1 MPIASF
7 LRAALA
13 AACLATLSV
22 PLAVHAQPAPPPLEA
37 FFANPE
43 FSGAQLSPDARHLAV
58 KVGGPKQRERLAIVN
73 LLDNSIKVV
82 AQFSDVDVGDVEWV
96 NDERLIL
103 NTRDRQT
110 APGDLRYGPG
120 LFAVNRDGSNFRQ
133 LAARSAEPILSTSV
147 YKLLPWH
154 TFLSGQRGAQNSSAV
169 YVLSTVYTSTG
180 ETDYMS
186 LRLLDTLTGRS
197 TSVRPPGK
205 VRRWL
210 LDQNG
215 EPRLAVTRDRNIE
228 SVLYLEADGSTWRQL
243 AQFDAYLGGADAFT
257 PLSFGPDGTLYVNAR
272 MGKDTLSVHAYDL
285 AGKRIVATPMVS
297 LDGYDFSGNL
307 IVRQGKL
314 LGVRHLSDARAT
326 RWFDPATSATQARVD
341 ALLPG
346 TINLLSLA
354 TRPTTPFLLVTS
366 YSDRQPGKFS
376 LFNSETGQLST
387 IGDMQAQIQPEQ
399 MSEMQLRHYKARDGL
414 DIPAWLT
421 VPQHGKGKRLPLVVL
436 VHGGPYL
443 RGSSW
448 QWDAQVQFLA
458 SRGYAVLQ
466 PEFRGSTG
474 FGARHFRAGWKQW
487 GLKMQDDIADGA
499 RWAIAEGLAD
509 PQRICIAGASYGGYA
524 ALMGLVNDP
533 DLFRCAID
541 WVGVTDINLL
551 YSGHWSFKSDLG
563 DDWKQ
568 YGMPEL
574 VGDRVANA
582 AQFQATSPIAQ
593 AARITQ
599 PLLLAYGGADM
610 RVPLYHG
617 KQFYAAVKQHN
628 RDVEWVVY
636 GEEGHGWT
644 LPQNRVDFWGRVEKF
659 LGKHIGKDSAAAK
672 KE

>member
-1 MPIASF
+1 MPIVSF

-13 AACLATLSV
+13 AACLLGLNLS
-22 PLAVHAQPAPPPLEA
+22 AHAQPAPPPLSA

-43 FSGAQLSPDARHLAV
+43 FSGALLSPEARHLAV
-58 KVGGPKQRERLAIVN
+58 KVNGPNQRDRLAIVN

-82 AQFSDVDVGDVEWV
+82 AQFSDVDVGDIEWV
-96 NDERLIL
+96 NEERLIL

-120 LFAVNRDGSNFRQ
+120 LFAVNRDGSDFRQ
-133 LAARSAEPILSTSV
+133 LAARSTEPIRSTSI

-154 TFLSGQRGAQNSSAV
+154 TYLAGQRGAQNSSAV
-169 YVLSTVYTSTG
+169 YVLSTVYASTG
-180 ETDYMS
+180 EADYVS
-186 LRLLDTLTGRS
+186 LRQLDTLTGRS
-197 TSVRPPGK
+197 TVVKPPGK

-215 EPRLAVTRDRNIE
+215 EPRLAVTRERNIE
-228 SVLYLEADGSTWRQL
+228 SVLYLEQDGSTWRQL
-243 AQFDAYLGGADAFT
+243 ARFDAYLGGPDAFT
-257 PLSFGPDGTLYVNAR
+257 PLSFGPDGTLYVSAR

-285 AGKRIVATPMVS
+285 AGNRIVPTPIIS
-297 LDGYDFSGNL
+297 LDGYDFSGNM

-314 LGVRHLSDARAT
+314 LGVRHLGDARTT
-326 RWFDPATSATQARVD
+326 RWFDPAMLATQARID
-341 ALLPG
+341 ALLPS
-346 TINLLSLA
+346 TINLVSLA
-354 TRPTTPFLLVTS
+354 ARPATPFMLVTS
-366 YSDRQPGKFS
+366 YADRQPGKFS
-376 LFNSETGQLST
+376 LFNSETGKLSI
-387 IGDMQAQIQPEQ
+387 IGETQPLIQPAQ
-399 MSEMQLRHYKARDGL
+399 MSEQRRVRYQARDGL

-421 VPQHGKGKRLPLVVL
+421 VPNGSSGKQLPLVVL
-436 VHGGPYL
+436 VHGGPYV

-448 QWDAQVQFLA
+448 QWDAEVQFLA

-474 FGARHFRAGWKQW
+474 FGSKHFRAGWKQW

-499 RWAIAEGLAD
+499 RWAIAGGVAD
-509 PQRICIAGASYGGYA
+509 PRRICIAGASYGGYA

-533 DLFRCAID
+533 DLYRCAID
-541 WVGVTDINLL
+541 WVGVTDIDLL

-574 VGDRVANA
+574 IGDRVADA

-599 PLLLAYGGADM
+599 PLLLAYGAADR

-617 KQFYAAVKQHN
+617 KQFHAAVKQHN

-636 GEEGHGWT
+636 DEEGHGWT
-644 LPQNRVDFWGRVEKF
+644 LPKNRIDFWGRVEKF
-659 LGKHIGKDSAAAK
+659 LDRNIGKDSAAAK

>member
-1 MPIASF
+1 MTLLHF

-13 AACLATLSV
+13 AVFLVATN
-22 PLAVHAQPAPPPLEA
+22 AGAQAAPPVSA
-37 FFANPE
+37 FFSNPE
-43 FSGAQLSPDARHLAV
+43 FSGALLSPDARHLAV
-58 KVGGPKQRERLAIVN
+58 KVNGPNKRERLAVVN

-103 NTRDRQT
+103 NTRDLQT

-120 LFAVNRDGSNFRQ
+120 LFAVNRDGSDFRL
-133 LAARSAEPILSTSV
+133 LAARSAELIRSTSI

-154 TFLSGQRGAQNSSAV
+154 TYLTGQRGAQHSSAV
-169 YVLSTVYTSTG
+169 YVRSTVYTPTG
-180 ETDYMS
+180 EADYES

-197 TSVRPPGK
+197 TSVKPPGK

-215 EPRLAVTRDRNIE
+215 EPRLAVTRERNIE
-228 SVLYLEADGSTWRQL
+228 SVQYLDPDSGGWRQL
-243 AQFDAYLGGADAFT
+243 AQFDAYLGGPDAFT
-257 PLSFGPDGTLYVNAR
+257 PLSFGPDGTLYVSAR
-272 MGKDTLSVHAYDL
+272 MGNDTLSVHAYDL
-285 AGKRIVATPMVS
+285 AGNRIVPTPFVS

-314 LGVRHLSDARAT
+314 LGVRHLSDALAT
-326 RWFDPATSATQARVD
+326 RWFDPAMAATQARID
-341 ALLPG
+341 ALLPN
-346 TINLLSLA
+346 TINLVSLA
-354 TRPTTPFLLVTS
+354 ARPATPFMLVTS
-366 YSDRQPGKFS
+366 YSDRQPGKFT
-376 LFNSETGQLST
+376 LFNSDTGKLSIIGETQPL
-387 IGDMQAQIQPEQ
+387 IQPGQ
-399 MSEMQLRHYKARDGL
+399 MSEQQLVRYKVRDGL

-421 VPQHGKGKRLPLVVL
+421 VPNGGSGKPLPLVVL

-474 FGARHFRAGWKQW
+474 FGSRHFRAGWKQW

-499 RWAIAEGLAD
+499 RWAIGQGIAD
-509 PQRICIAGASYGGYA
+509 PRRICIAGASYGGYA

-574 VGDRVANA
+574 IGDRTANA

-599 PLLLAYGGADM
+599 PLLLAYGAADR

-636 GEEGHGWT
+636 EEEGHGWT
-644 LPQNRVDFWGRVEKF
+644 LPQNRIDFWGRVEKF
-659 LGKHIGKDSAAAK
+659 LDRNIGKDSTPAK

>member
-1 MPIASF
+1 MTCTRL
-7 LRAALA
+7 LRAAFA
-13 AACLATLSV
+13 AACLAILN
-22 PLAVHAQPAPPPLEA
+22 VHAQPAPPPLAA

-43 FSGAQLSPDARHLAV
+43 FSGALLSPEARYLAV
-58 KVGGPKQRERLAIVN
+58 KVNGANQRDRLAIVN

-82 AQFSDVDVGDVEWV
+82 AQFSDVDVGDIEWV
-96 NDERLIL
+96 SEERLIL
-103 NTRDRQT
+103 NTHDRQT

-120 LFAVNRDGSNFRQ
+120 LFAVNRDGSDFRQ
-133 LAARSAEPILSTSV
+133 LAARSAELIRSTSV
-147 YKLLPWH
+147 YRMLPWH
-154 TFLSGQRGAQNSSAV
+154 TYLTDQRGAQNSNAV
-169 YVLSTVYTSTG
+169 YVRSTVYASTG
-180 ETDYMS
+180 EVDYES
-186 LRLLDTLTGRS
+186 LRQLDTVTGRS
-197 TSVRPPGK
+197 TIVKPPGK

-210 LDQNG
+210 LDQAG
-215 EPRLAVTRDRNIE
+215 EPRLAVTRERNIE
-228 SVLYLEADGSTWRQL
+228 SVQYLDPHDGTWRQL
-243 AQFDAYLGGADAFT
+243 AQFDAYLGGPDAFA
-257 PLSFGPDGTLYVNAR
+257 PLSFGPDGSLYVSAR
-272 MGKDTLSVHAYDL
+272 MGNDTLSVHAYDL
-285 AGKRIVATPMVS
+285 AGKRILPTPIIS
-297 LDGYDFSGNL
+297 LDGYDFSGSL
-307 IVRQGKL
+307 IVRQDKL
-314 LGVRHLSDARAT
+314 LGVRHLSDALAT
-326 RWFDPATSATQARVD
+326 RWFDPAMAATQARID
-341 ALLPG
+341 ALLPS

-354 TRPTTPFLLVTS
+354 ARPATPFMLVTS

-376 LFNSETGQLST
+376 LFNSETGQLSS
-387 IGDMQAQIQPEQ
+387 IGETLPQILPAQ
-399 MSEMQLRHYKARDGL
+399 MSEQQLLHYKARDGL

-421 VPQHGKGKRLPLVVL
+421 VPRHGSGKQLPLVVL

-448 QWDAQVQFLA
+448 QWNAQVQFLA

-474 FGARHFRAGWKQW
+474 FGSKHFRAGWKQW

-499 RWAIAEGLAD
+499 RWAIAEGVAD
-509 PQRICIAGASYGGYA
+509 PRRICIAGASYGGYA

-574 VGDRVANA
+574 IGDRTANA

-599 PLLLAYGGADM
+599 PLLLAYGAADK

-636 GEEGHGWT
+636 DEEGHGWT
-644 LPQNRVDFWGRVEKF
+644 LPQNRIDFWGRMEKF
-659 LGKHIGKDSAAAK
+659 LDRNIGKDSAAAK